1 MTIKT
6 ENIAATYVDN
16 ITIDIVLFNGNVTSV
31 RLHDKDIINE
41 LQTDEFFF
49 EDQRNIDWLMRVG
62 QIVFIGR

>member
-6 ENIAATYVDN
+6 ENITATYVDN
-16 ITIDIVLFNGNVTSV
+16 ITIDIVLFNGNIISV
-31 RLHDKDIINE
+31 RLHDKDIIKE

-62 QIVFIGR
+62 QIVFIGQ